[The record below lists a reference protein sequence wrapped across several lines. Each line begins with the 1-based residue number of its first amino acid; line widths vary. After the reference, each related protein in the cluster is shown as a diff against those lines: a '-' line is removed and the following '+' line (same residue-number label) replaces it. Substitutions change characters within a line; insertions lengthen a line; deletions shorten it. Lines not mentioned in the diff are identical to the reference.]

1 MHLAISVRL
10 SLWPFRKDDAEDLF
24 RCISDWQVAQWLA
37 RLPHPY
43 SMADAKAWVADN
55 ATPGTIPPFN
65 LCLVRDDR
73 LIGGIGL
80 VPSEE
85 PDRLELGYWL
95 SRPAWGQGII
105 AHVVGSL
112 LVASDHAV
120 PDLKLCAAV
129 EPSNLRS
136 AAVLERLGFA
146 ETGTP
151 PSGLYPGK
159 AR

>member
-1 MHLAISVRL
+1 MHLAISDRL
-10 SLWPFRKDDAEDLF
+10 SLWPFRKDDSEDLF
-24 RCISDWQVAQWLA
+24 RCVSDWQVAQWLA
-37 RLPHPY
+37 WLPHPY
-43 SMADAKAWVADN
+43 SMADAKAWVANN

-85 PDRLELGYWL
+85 PDRLELSYWL

-120 PDLKLCAAV
+120 PDLKLRAAV

-151 PSGLYPGK
+151 TIWSVPRQS
-159 AR
+159 